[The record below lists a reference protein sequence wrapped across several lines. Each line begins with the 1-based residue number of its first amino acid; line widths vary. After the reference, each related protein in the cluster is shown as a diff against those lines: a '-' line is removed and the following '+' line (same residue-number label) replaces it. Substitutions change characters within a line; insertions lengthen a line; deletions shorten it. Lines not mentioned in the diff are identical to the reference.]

1 MLGEQKGCAHVDAE
15 LTIRLKLGTDD
26 SGQRFNR
33 PSRSWGVSVAVGQE
47 SSEATDAV
55 AAHLRLGT
63 ISVEDAHAQV
73 ARSLWGKRKDQ
84 TIDQLLPVFL
94 TLLKDEFPDVRLNII
109 SKLDQVNQV
118 IGVDLLSQELLP
130 AIKDLAED
138 IHWRVRLAI
147 IEYIPLLA
155 SQMGTAFLFQKGEG
169 DKGGELNALCLQWLG
184 DRVHS
189 IREAAAVNLQKLT
202 EVFGAE
208 WACANILPRVMEL
221 MSNNHYLYRLTVVRA
236 MTLLASAVG
245 QDVAMR
251 DIMPALKEATKD
263 KVPNVRF
270 AVAKALGDVAAA
282 LDPSVVEGE
291 IKPALLELQQDQDV
305 DVRFYAGQSLQLCDA
320 KLSA

>member
-1 MLGEQKGCAHVDAE
+1 MG
-15 LTIRLKLGTDD
+15 
-26 SGQRFNR
+26 
-33 PSRSWGVSVAVGQE
+33 
-47 SSEATDAV
+47 
-55 AAHLRLGT
+55 
-63 ISVEDAHAQV
+63 
-73 ARSLWGKRKDQ
+73 KDQ

-208 WACANILPRVMEL
+208 WACANILPQVMEL